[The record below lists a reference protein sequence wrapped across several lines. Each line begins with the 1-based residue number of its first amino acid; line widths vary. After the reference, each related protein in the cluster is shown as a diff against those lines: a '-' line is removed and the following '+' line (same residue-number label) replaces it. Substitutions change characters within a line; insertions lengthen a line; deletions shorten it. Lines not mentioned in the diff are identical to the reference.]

1 MVHIWRPWKLYNFQ
15 DPLTPLP
22 IYVQNSS
29 IPLNLNL
36 QFQTIPL
43 PSLASLQ
50 MITNQLKENIIQA
63 WLLQVIRSFFQV
75 DFCFQQNSF
84 TLSGFPLSSFYL
96 AEASLSSLLC
106 HYALVC
112 AFVQKYHEIQIFST
126 PFAISLL
133 QSTNYGTRIAPCMG
147 KNKNKTMLHHIQSD
161 HAFYCCS
168 IYPTSNAMVS
178 LKYSFTVLRQSQ
190 KKIFLSI
197 TYCLAQHDV
206 CSWRKT
212 NFL

>member
-63 WLLQVIRSFFQV
+63 WLLQVIRSFFQIN
-75 DFCFQQNSF
+75 FCFQHNSL
-84 TLSGFPLSSFYL
+84 TLFGFSLTSFYL
-96 AEASLSSLLC
+96 AEASLPALLC
-106 HYALVC
+106 HYTLVC
-112 AFVQKYHEIQIFST
+112 AVVQKYHEIHIFST

-133 QSTNYGTRIAPCMG
+133 QSTNYGTTIAPCMWM
-147 KNKNKTMLHHIQSD
+147 NKIKTKTKPCYITFKL
-161 HAFYCCS
+161 
-168 IYPTSNAMVS
+168 T
-178 LKYSFTVLRQSQ
+178 TR
-190 KKIFLSI
+190 SI
-197 TYCLAQHDV
+197 TVRFSPQVMQWY
-206 CSWRKT
+206 
-212 NFL
+212 